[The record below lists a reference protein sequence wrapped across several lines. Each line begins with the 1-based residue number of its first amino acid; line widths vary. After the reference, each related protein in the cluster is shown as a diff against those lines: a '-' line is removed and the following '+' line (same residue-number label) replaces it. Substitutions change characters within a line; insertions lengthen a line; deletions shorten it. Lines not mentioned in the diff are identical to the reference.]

1 MRDLANEDTAL
12 LQALVP
18 ASILQPLRDG
28 SAQAMEDAC
37 GALRTTLDTLTPF
50 VPAPALGLQLARPG
64 RIAGQY
70 LSGTV
75 LLADLSGFTSLANQL
90 STLGR
95 HGNEALSAVV
105 NRLFTGLLEDLHSHG
120 GGLVKFGGD
129 ALTAFFD
136 SSRLGGQ
143 HAALACTAALAMQ
156 RRMADFAALPTPA
169 GTFALHLR
177 VAAQSGRIFAVEV
190 GDSNH
195 IELVVTGRAI
205 NRVVTALEAASPGEL
220 IVSDD
225 TLSLLKQPLASQKL
239 TGLHVLR
246 RLKPPPP
253 PPSPSVWQSGPP
265 GPATLSALLQRIAV
279 LRPYV
284 PYGLPTRYL
293 TPAVEDE
300 GEFRPV
306 LVMFANFY
314 AFSRFL
320 SRLEL
325 WASLEQDT
333 TLLGQIINTYFT
345 RTQDVVQQ
353 HGGSINK
360 IDMATFGDR
369 LMALFG
375 APLAQED
382 STARGVRAA
391 LVLDE
396 VINRTN
402 QEVAERLRAWTDAH
416 PDQRSLLQVVSVS
429 MRPRIGIAAG
439 QVFAGL
445 VGTRQRHEYTVMGTT
460 VHLAARLMAAAEN
473 GDVLLTSLARRA
485 VGSALEA
492 EALPPIIL
500 KGIDQSVPVFRAQ
513 SWNDAWATS
522 MALARRTPFQ
532 GRAAER
538 QRLLEIARHA
548 FVRGLVGGRIVT
560 LVGEAGM
567 GKSRLID
574 ETLIDLR
581 AQFPDLHVVQAAGQ
595 SYEQSSPYAL
605 IGALMR
611 QAIQPPLN
619 MDLPAR
625 AGWLQALLDDL
636 VPDWSRFAPLLG
648 PLLGLPIPETPL
660 LQALAP
666 EQRHDRLHDLI
677 TQILLALAQRRPLA
691 LVADDL
697 HWADAST
704 VTVLN
709 QLALMASGNTLLLA
723 LLSRTPITP
732 PEGCP
737 PELLAAINLT
747 ELSSDESE
755 AMTRALLDGA
765 LPDDLRRLI
774 ARNGGTPLFLEET
787 LRYLLDTG
795 ALTRTYFGS
804 WTLTRELNQVSV
816 PVQIEQ
822 MITAR
827 LDRLD
832 EETRSLL
839 QIAAVI
845 GQRFEARLLE
855 ALTPQQRAREQ
866 RLADLVSV
874 ALLVPEPNEAQA
886 IYSFRN
892 AITHAVIYDGIL
904 FARRAELHSQI
915 AAAIERLYAGDLRPH
930 HNMLA
935 EHYLRAEQFEQAFP
949 HLLGAAQEAQQR
961 FALAETATLYQQA
974 QRTAPWEI
982 RETTPDLPLATV
994 LYEGHGDVLVLT
1006 GDYAS
1011 GRQSYELLL
1020 QLLTQQA
1027 DTETTVLRA
1036 SIQRKIGNSYEHQ
1049 GSMEMA
1055 LDWLTQAEATL
1066 AKALS
1071 GPAVRLIQ
1079 ANILCDTGWIRLR
1092 QGRLDEAQALLEQA
1106 LAQLD
1111 GQDAPDEMSQILNRL
1126 GGVAFSRG
1134 TPDLARPYV
1143 ERSLE
1148 VSRHSGNLVAQGRA
1162 LANLGNLASL
1172 QGQMDDSVQYGLE
1185 AIEICERIGNRRD
1198 LAYVANNVGYAFY
1211 DAGEYDAALAYFKQA
1226 MTCALEIRDTYAQM
1240 LAALNCGRA
1249 LLALGR
1255 WEDAERTIQ
1264 QSLFIAIQL
1273 LDRQM
1278 QLDGHV
1284 VLGEL
1289 ALQRG
1294 DLPAAEDEHQQGLM
1308 LISDKESEE
1317 YGRFQ
1322 RLEARIALAR
1332 GEQERA
1338 LSLLYDNQAL
1348 FESLGN
1354 RPEVGI
1360 TRQLLREITLLT
1372 TEAQEG

>member
-18 ASILQPLRDG
+18 ASILQPMRDG
-28 SAQAMEDAC
+28 SAEAMEDAC
-37 GALRTTLDTLTPF
+37 GVLRTTLDTLMPF

-75 LLADLSGFTSLANQL
+75 MLADLSGFTSLANQL

-95 HGNEALSAVV
+95 QGNEALSAVV

-120 GGLVKFGGD
+120 GGLIKFGGD
-129 ALTAFFD
+129 GLTAFFD

-143 HAALACTAALAMQ
+143 HAALACAAALAMQ

-177 VAAQSGRIFAVEV
+177 LAAQSGRVFAVEV

-246 RLKPPPP
+246 RLKAPPQPP
-253 PPSPSVWQSGPP
+253 APAAWQSGPP
-265 GPATLSALLQRIAV
+265 SPATLSALLQRIAV

-284 PYGLPTRYL
+284 PYGLPARYL
-293 TPAVEDE
+293 TPAAEDE

-402 QEVAERLRAWTDAH
+402 EEVAERLRAWTDAH

-445 VGTRQRHEYTVMGTT
+445 VGTRQRHEYTVMGAT

-532 GRAAER
+532 GRADER
-538 QRLLEIARHA
+538 QRLLEIARQA
-548 FVRGLVGGRIVT
+548 FSRGAEGGRIVT

-581 AQFPDLHVVQAAGQ
+581 AQFPDLQIVQAAGQ

-611 QAIQPPLN
+611 QAIQPPLH
-619 MDLPAR
+619 MDLQAR
-625 AGWLQALLDDL
+625 AGWLQALLDEL

-648 PLLGLPIPETPL
+648 PLLNLPLSETPL
-660 LQALAP
+660 LQTFTP

-677 TQILLALAQRRPLA
+677 THILVAMAQRRPLA

-697 HWADAST
+697 HWADASSI
-704 VTVLN
+704 TVLN
-709 QLALMASGNTLLLA
+709 QLALMAGGSTLLLA
-723 LLSRTPITP
+723 LLSRTPVEP

-737 PELLAAINLT
+737 PELLTAINLT

-765 LPDDLRRLI
+765 VPDDLRRLI

-804 WTLTRELNQVSV
+804 WTLTRELDQVSV

-892 AITHAVIYDGIL
+892 AITHAVIYDSIL

-915 AAAIERLYAGDLRPH
+915 AAAIERLYGGDLRPH

-935 EHYLRAEQFEQAFP
+935 EHYLRAEQFERAFP
-949 HLLGAAQEAQQR
+949 HLLGAAQEAQHR
-961 FALAETATLYQQA
+961 FALAEATTLYQQA

-982 RETTPDLPLATV
+982 RETTPDLPLATA
-994 LYEGHGDVLVLT
+994 LYEGYGDMLALT
-1006 GDYAS
+1006 GDYAAA
-1011 GRQSYELLL
+1011 RQSYELLL
-1020 QLLTQQA
+1020 RLLGQHA
-1027 DTETTVLRA
+1027 DRA
-1036 SIQRKIGNSYEHQ
+1036 SALLQATIQRKIGNSYEYQ

-1055 LDWLTQAEATL
+1055 LDWLAQAETTL
-1066 AKALS
+1066 NNMQPGPEVMMEQAQVLGNIGWVRFRQSRQDEALQLLES
-1071 GPAVRLIQ
+1071 AL
-1079 ANILCDTGWIRLR
+1079 A
-1092 QGRLDEAQALLEQA
+1092 RLDGLS
-1106 LAQLD
+1106 
-1111 GQDAPDEMSQILNRL
+1111 APDEMARILNRL
-1126 GGVAFSRG
+1126 GGVAYSRG
-1134 TPDLARPYV
+1134 NLDLARQYV

-1148 VSRHSGNLVAQGRA
+1148 ASRESGNLVVQARA
-1162 LANLGNLASL
+1162 LGNLGNLAGN
-1172 QGQMDDSVQYGLE
+1172 QGLMDDAVQYGLQ
-1185 AIEICERIGNRRD
+1185 AIEINERIGNRRD
-1198 LAYVANNVGYAFY
+1198 LAYLANNVGYAFF
-1211 DAGEYDAALAYFKQA
+1211 DSQEYDAALAYFKQA
-1226 MTCALEIRDTYAQM
+1226 ITYALEIRDTFAQM
-1240 LAALNCGRA
+1240 MAALSCGRA
-1249 LLALGR
+1249 LAALGR
-1255 WEDAERTIQ
+1255 WDDAESSVQ
-1264 QSLFIAIQL
+1264 QSQFIAIQL
-1273 LDRQM
+1273 RLPVQQM
-1278 QLDGHV
+1278 DCHV

-1294 DLPAAEDEHQQGLM
+1294 DLPAAEEEYQQCIP
-1308 LISDKESEE
+1308 LIDDKETED

-1322 RLEARIALAR
+1322 RLEARIALAH
-1332 GEQERA
+1332 GERERA
-1338 LSLLYDNQAL
+1338 LALLNENMAL
-1348 FESLGN
+1348 FERLKN
-1354 RPEVGI
+1354 RPEVER
-1360 TRQLLREITLLT
+1360 TRRLLGEMNALIA
-1372 TEAQEG
+1372 EA

>member
-1 MRDLANEDTAL
+1 MRDLANDDSAL

-18 ASILQPLRDG
+18 ASLLQPLRDG

-37 GALRTTLDTLTPF
+37 GVLRTALDTLMPF

-64 RIAGQY
+64 RIDGQY

-95 HGNEALSAVV
+95 QGNEALSAVV

-120 GGLVKFGGD
+120 GGLIKFGGD
-129 ALTAFFD
+129 GLTAFFD
-136 SSRLGGQ
+136 SARLGGQ

-156 RRMADFAALPTPA
+156 RRMADFAAVPTPA

-246 RLKPPPP
+246 RLKAPAQ
-253 PPSPSVWQSGPP
+253 PPSVAAWQSGPAS
-265 GPATLSALLQRIAV
+265 PATLGALLQRIAV

-284 PYGLPTRYL
+284 PYGLPARYL
-293 TPAVEDE
+293 TPAAEDE

-333 TLLGQIINTYFT
+333 SLLGQIINTYFT

-360 IDMATFGDR
+360 VDMATFGDR

-391 LVLDE
+391 LVLEE

-402 QEVAERLRAWTDAH
+402 EEVAERLREWTDAH

-445 VGTRQRHEYTVMGTT
+445 VGTRQRHEYTVMGAT

-532 GRAAER
+532 GRTAER
-538 QRLLEIARHA
+538 TRLLEAARQA
-548 FVRGLVGGRIVT
+548 FFGGSEGGRIVT
-560 LVGEAGM
+560 VMGEAGI
-567 GKSRLID
+567 GKSRLLD

-581 AQFPDLHVVQAAGQ
+581 AQFPDLQVVQAAGQ

-605 IGALMR
+605 ISALLR
-611 QAIQPPLN
+611 HAIQPPPN
-619 MDLPAR
+619 MDPETR
-625 AGWLQALLDDL
+625 AGWLQALLDEL

-648 PLLGLPIPETPL
+648 PLLSLPLSETPL
-660 LQALAP
+660 LHGLTP
-666 EQRHDRLHDLI
+666 DQRHDRLHDLI
-677 TQILLALAQRRPLA
+677 TQILLALARRRPLA

-697 HWADAST
+697 HWADASSIA
-704 VTVLN
+704 VLN
-709 QLALMASGNTLLLA
+709 QLAVMVSGNTLLLA
-723 LLSRTPITP
+723 LLSRTLIAP
-732 PEGCP
+732 PEGVP
-737 PELLAAINLT
+737 AEIVTAISLP

-765 LPDDLRRLI
+765 LPDELRRLI

-804 WTLTRELNQVSV
+804 WTLTRELDQVSV

-855 ALTPQQRAREQ
+855 VLTPQQRAREQ

-874 ALLVPEPNEAQA
+874 GLLVPEPNEFQA

-892 AITHAVIYDGIL
+892 AITHAVIYDSIL
-904 FARRAELHSQI
+904 FARRTELHSQI
-915 AAAIERLYAGDLRPH
+915 AAAIERLYAADLRPH

-949 HLLGAAQEAQQR
+949 HLLGAAQEAQTR
-961 FALAETATLYQQA
+961 FALAEATTLYQQA
-974 QRTAPWEI
+974 QRSAPWEI
-982 RETTPDLPLATV
+982 RESAADMPLAIN
-994 LYEGHGDVLVLT
+994 LYEGYGDVLVLT

-1020 QLLTQQA
+1020 RLLGQHAATGPA
-1027 DTETTVLRA
+1027 VLRA
-1036 SIQRKIGNSYEHQ
+1036 TIQRKIGNSYEHQ

-1055 LDWLTQAEATL
+1055 LDWMSQAEATL
-1066 AKALS
+1066 AMS
-1071 GPAVRLIQ
+1071 SPGPSVIRTQ

-1092 QGRLDEAQALLEQA
+1092 QGRLDEAQGMLEDA
-1106 LAQLD
+1106 LARLD
-1111 GQDAPDEMSQILNRL
+1111 GLDAPDEMSRILNRL
-1126 GGVAFSRG
+1126 GGVAYSRG
-1134 TPDLARPYV
+1134 NLDLARQYV

-1148 VSRHSGNLVAQGRA
+1148 VSRQSGNLVGQAGA
-1162 LANLGNLASL
+1162 LGNLGNLAGI
-1172 QGQMDDSVQYGLE
+1172 QGLMDDAVQYGLQS
-1185 AIEICERIGNRRD
+1185 IEINERIGNRRD
-1198 LAYVANNVGYAFY
+1198 LSYAANNVGYAFY
-1211 DAGEYDAALAYFKQA
+1211 DGQEYDAALAYFKQA
-1226 MTCALEIRDTYAQM
+1226 ITYALEIRDTYAQM

-1249 LLALGR
+1249 LAALRR
-1255 WEDAERTIQ
+1255 WEDAERSVQ

-1278 QLDGHV
+1278 QLDGYV

-1294 DLPAAEDEHQQGLM
+1294 DLAAAEDEYQQGLA

-1322 RLEARIALAR
+1322 RLEARMALAR
-1332 GEQERA
+1332 GDYEQA
-1338 LSLLYDNQAL
+1338 LTILNDNQAL
-1348 FESLGN
+1348 FETLGN
-1354 RPEVGI
+1354 RPEAER
-1360 TRQLLREITLLT
+1360 TRQLLREITALT
-1372 TEAQEG
+1372 TEAQES